1 MGRLLIIIFFFSFF
15 VDDAVSEIQNNP
27 LDCTKNLQR
36 LLSFVNT
43 MSADFKQTNY
53 TEKNTITQ
61 EAYGYLIAKKPGK
74 IIWITKAPL
83 EQHIIANN
91 KNIWIYDP
99 DLEQVTVSR
108 FTQDLIVNPAI
119 LLIGDIEGAE
129 LIYNITCAKTQL
141 FDFILIPINTKSLY
155 KKIQISFKKN
165 TPVTMKLWD
174 SLGYRSEIYFTKH
187 QLNKKINSNFE
198 FYPPDGVDVIKH
210 K

>member
-1 MGRLLIIIFFFSFF
+1 MFFFSFF
-15 VDDAVSEIQNNP
+15 VDDAISEIEKNP

-36 LLSFVNT
+36 LLSFVDT
-43 MSADFKQTNY
+43 MQADFKQINY
-53 TEKNTITQ
+53 TEKNIITQ
-61 EAYGYLIAKKPGK
+61 EAYGYLIAKKPGN

-99 DLEQVTVSR
+99 DLEQVTVSG
-108 FTQDLIVNPAI
+108 FVQDLTVNPVI

-129 LIYNITCAKTQL
+129 LIYNITCTKTQL
-141 FDFILIPINTKSLY
+141 FDFILIPIDTKSLY

-165 TPVTMKLWD
+165 TPVTMKFWD
-174 SLGYRSEIYFTKH
+174 SLGYRSEIYLVKQ
-187 QLNKKINSNFE
+187 QLNKKINNNFQ

>member
-15 VDDAVSEIQNNP
+15 VDDTVGEIQNNP

-61 EAYGYLIAKKPGK
+61 EAYGYLIAKKPGN

-108 FTQDLIVNPAI
+108 FTKDLIVNPAI

-129 LIYNITCAKTQL
+129 LIYNITCTKTQL

-187 QLNKKINSNFE
+187 QLNKKINSNFQ